1 MIHVVTAA
9 NRAHYA
15 PQLLQMHR
23 QRKKVFIDRCG
34 WKALKVAEDGG
45 EYDEGDDD
53 RAIYFLALT
62 SRGDVERAMRLRP
75 TDDWS
80 MLGNLFPQFVGPD
93 EAPVTDAD
101 VWEMARYYA
110 TGNSREE
117 ENFGRRGEF
126 GLALLEK
133 AVQCGIKRVLL
144 LSDLALVG
152 SVMRSGWQMRIIGLP
167 GAYDEGECVAAE
179 IECSP
184 EAVETLKERLN
195 IRGTSLLEFS
205 DDHPLAELGPLDAEL
220 FLDAVGRLTPESRQ
234 LLTGITRSI
243 AKIEASEGVEAAIA
257 AVERVREV
265 VNRPA
270 SAPRAKAG
278 KVVSTA

>member
-9 NRAHYA
+9 NRRFYE

-23 QRKKVFIDRCG
+23 QRKKVFIDRRG
-34 WKALKVAEDGG
+34 WKALSIAEDGG
-45 EYDEGDDD
+45 EYDQGDDD

-62 SRGDVERAMRLRP
+62 SSGDVERAMRLRP
-75 TDDWS
+75 TNDWS
-80 MLGNLFPQFVGPD
+80 MLSHVFPQFVGPD
-93 EAPVTDAD
+93 EAPVTNPD

-110 TGNSREE
+110 TGNSRQE

-126 GLALLEK
+126 GLSLIEK

-167 GAYDEGECVAAE
+167 GAYDEGECVAGE

-184 EAVETLKERLN
+184 EAVETMKERLN
-195 IRGTSLLEFS
+195 IRGTALLEF
-205 DDHPLAELGPLDAEL
+205 DENHALAELGPLDAEL
-220 FLDAVGRLTPESRQ
+220 FLDAVQHLTPESRQ
-234 LLTGITRSI
+234 LMTGITRSI
-243 AKIEASEGVEAAIA
+243 AKIESTEGVEAAIA
-257 AVERVREV
+257 AVERVRTV
-265 VNRPA
+265 INKP
-270 SAPRAKAG
+270 KAG
-278 KVVSTA
+278 ERRASRD

>member
-9 NRAHYA
+9 NRRFYE

-23 QRKKVFIDRCG
+23 QRKTIFIDRRG
-34 WKALKVAEDGG
+34 WKALTVAENGG
-45 EYDEGDDD
+45 EYDEGDDE

-62 SRGDVERAMRLRP
+62 SSGDVERAMRLRP
-75 TDDWS
+75 TTDWS
-80 MLGNLFPQFVGPD
+80 MLGDLFPQFVGPD
-93 EAPVTDAD
+93 EAPVSNPD

-110 TGNSREE
+110 TGNTRQD

-126 GLALLEK
+126 GLSLLEK

-167 GAYDEGECVAAE
+167 GAYDEGECVAGE

-195 IRGTSLLEFS
+195 IRGTALLEF
-205 DDHPLAELGPLDAEL
+205 DENHPLAELGPLDAEL
-220 FLDAVGRLTPESRQ
+220 FLDAVQHLTPESRQ
-234 LLTGITRSI
+234 LMTGITRSI
-243 AKIEASEGVEAAIA
+243 AKIEAAEGVEAAIA
-257 AVERVREV
+257 AVERVRTV
-265 VNRPA
+265 VNKPKTGERRA
-270 SAPRAKAG
+270 SRD
-278 KVVSTA
+278 